1 MAILSENRRRSISG
15 ASALLTRRFTQQTT
29 TNNSKSDIVR
39 RRATIAIK
47 PPKVHVRIVPS
58 IDNPGRSLIFDIVD
72 RNLEYGTIIKI
83 GRYSERN
90 PNNSDCMSF
99 KSKVVSRCH
108 CEIFVEQDGKL
119 YIRDTKSSSGTFLN
133 HIRLSPA
140 GQESQSVEI
149 HDGDLVQL
157 GVDYQGGREEIYRSV
172 RMKFE
177 INRHHR
183 PRPVSFSLA
192 TFQNLRSLTTSSST
206 DLDECCI
213 CLYSLAPFQALFV
226 APCSHTFHFK
236 CIRPLFQSY
245 PGFQCPM
252 CRTYSDLEASVDH
265 HAIEEN
271 DSHDTIH
278 HQNNNNNDDEFNLQS
293 SPIFIQS
300 DDAVPLET
308 TNINR
313 ISTAVMDSP
322 SLQDNNNTDGP
333 SLEPIARERKA
344 NYIMDKIKTVLFEKR
359 KTTMISSISIK
370 RRHRRERP
378 MSFPNLGGPSNVL
391 SQQQSTT

>member
-265 HAIEEN
+265 HVIEEN